1 MFINED
7 YFNDIEINDEDI
19 TADDNNINDK
29 KYNDAKALDN
39 YLTSKYKQC
48 IIIKL
53 DTLSSCY
60 DFEGIDNRYI
70 SPIIKRLQYIFNV
83 YDIEYEYI
91 LRDETNPDDF
101 KYNNNAYIYDLGK
114 HKVFSFYDMEEYYE
128 SVCVELNIVLYLNIP
143 DFNYKDSYKFID
155 RIRYAV
161 WKNDYVS
168 YDVIQKIYF
177 TEKTLSLFECF
188 SYGLL
193 QLSNDFCI
201 NPYQDCGVIVQG
213 LPYRRF
219 FKKAICFFNHTDE
232 DKQAIERMWKQI
244 VVQETDPF
252 KCIRKTL

>member
-7 YFNDIEINDEDI
+7 YFNDVEIKDEDV

-60 DFEGIDNRYI
+60 DFEEIDNQYI
-70 SPIIKRLQYIFNV
+70 SPIIKRLQYLLNV

-91 LRDETNPDDF
+91 LRDETEPDDF

-143 DFNYKDSYKFID
+143 DFNYKDSYNFIN
-155 RIRYAV
+155 RICYAV
-161 WKNDYVS
+161 WKYEHVN

-177 TEKTLSLFECF
+177 TGKPHSLFESF
-188 SYGLL
+188 SYGLN
-193 QLSNDFCI
+193 QLSNDFFI
-201 NPYQDCGVIVQG
+201 NPYQYCGVIVQG
-213 LPYRRF
+213 LPYRIF
-219 FKKAICFFNHTDE
+219 FKKALCFFNNTDK
-232 DKQAIERMWKQI
+232 DIQAIERMWKQI

-252 KCIRKTL
+252 KK